1 MSEIN
6 LILEELKKVIVKVDK
21 KKTEMLINEI
31 INAKTIKI
39 IGHGRSGYVGQCFSM
54 RLKHLG
60 LKTGQDLLIIISG
73 SGKIK
78 QTIKKSKKG
87 KNILI
92 TMNKSCALAKKSD
105 LVIEL
110 KAKKSKQPMRSLFEQ
125 SALIYLDAIIMKLM
139 KKLKVSEKEMWKR
152 HD

>member
-1 MSEIN
+1 MIEAN
-6 LILEELKKVIVKVDK
+6 LILKELKEVVLKVDK
-21 KKTEMLINEI
+21 KKTGALINEI
-31 INAKTIKI
+31 INTKSIKV

-60 LKTGQDLLIIISG
+60 LKTGQDLVIIISG

-78 QTIKKSKKG
+78 QTIKKNKG
-87 KNILI
+87 KSVLI
-92 TMNKSCALAKKSD
+92 TMNRNCVLAKKVD

-110 KAKKSKQPMRSLFEQ
+110 KANKSKQPMRSLFEQ
-125 SALIYLDAIIMKLM
+125 SALIYLDGVIMKLM
-139 KKLKVSEKEMWKR
+139 KKLKINEKEMWKR

>member
-1 MSEIN
+1 VSEEN
-6 LILEELKKVIVKVDK
+6 LILKELKGVVLGVGK
-21 KKTEMLINEI
+21 KKTAMFVDEI
-31 INAKTIKI
+31 VNAKSIKI
-39 IGHGRSGYVGQCFSM
+39 IGYGRSGYVGQCFSM

-60 LKTGQDLLIIISG
+60 LKSGQDLVIVISG

-78 QTIKKSKKG
+78 EKIGGKKKSV
-87 KNILI
+87 LI
-92 TMNKSCALAKKSD
+92 TMNKNCALAKKVD

-125 SALIYLDAIIMKLM
+125 SALVYLDGVIMKLM
-139 KKLKVSEKEMWKR
+139 KKLKVNEKEMWKR